1 MLRGCCLLAAISSP
15 HLTARATGATSAEAA
30 VYGHELGVVGVM
42 SATDAVDNLLAA
54 DGVRERMRMPG
65 VQPIRIEAD
74 FVTCT
79 Q

>member
-1 MLRGCCLLAAISSP
+1 
-15 HLTARATGATSAEAA
+15 
-30 VYGHELGVVGVM
+30 M
-42 SATDAVDNLLAA
+42 SAGDAHGVDNLLAA
-54 DGVRERMRMPG
+54 AGLRERMRQPG

>member
-1 MLRGCCLLAAISSP
+1 MLRGLRLLAAVSP
-15 HLTARATGATSAEAA
+15 HIAAATA
-30 VYGHELGVVGVM
+30 M
-42 SATDAVDNLLAA
+42 SAGDAHGVDNLLAA
-54 DGVRERMRMPG
+54 AGLRERMRQPG